1 MNDILETIR
10 LFGPAF
16 AGSLL
21 VAVACAVLGVH
32 VVGRRIVLIG
42 VALPQVAAAGI
53 GLSFLAEMASWTAP
67 GTLLAFTRRH
77 DLMAVLASV
86 IGAGLLL
93 GRPGARRVPAE
104 VVSGAAYCVAG
115 ALSVLFVLNTAQ
127 GTEEVRILVAGDILG
142 IHEEV
147 LFALAREILPVLLV
161 LLLCGRR
168 FLFASFDPEMAS
180 TLGIRTRLY
189 DLLLFAGLAV
199 VVARGVHATGVLF
212 VFSYLLLPAAAAM
225 QLARSPLGVFGAATG
240 VALLGSASGFVVASL
255 PELDWPVG
263 PTATAT
269 AFAIFLGCVAWRRLL
284 DRGAA
289 RSGEPATSAASRP

>member
-1 MNDILETIR
+1 MKDILDTIG

-67 GTLLAFTRRH
+67 GTVFAFARRH

-86 IGAGLLL
+86 IGAALLM
-93 GRPGARRVPAE
+93 GRPGARRIPAE
-104 VVSGAAYCVAG
+104 VVSGTVYCVAG
-115 ALSVLFVLNTAQ
+115 ALSILFVLNTAQ

-142 IHEEV
+142 IHGEV
-147 LFALAREILPVLLV
+147 LVALVREILPVLL
-161 LLLCGRR
+161 LLFLCGRR
-168 FLFASFDPEMAS
+168 MLFATFDPEMAS
-180 TLGIRTRLY
+180 TLGVRTRLY

-225 QLARSPLGVFGAATG
+225 QLAKSPSGVFGAAVG
-240 VALLGSASGFVVASL
+240 IALLGSASGFVVACL

-269 AFAIFLGCVAWRRLL
+269 VSAIFLGCGAWRWIL
-284 DRGAA
+284 DRRA
-289 RSGEPATSAASRP
+289 ATSAASPP